1 MQKRSLDQ
9 LSRRVGLDVSRFCS
23 LFVAVSEGGRIAPPP
38 VSGPTYCC
46 VSRGEAAPAAAATAF
61 LSVNLWTGSPLL
73 ALWVGSQAA
82 DQQALSMTAVFVVVL
97 TLTALTLGISFVLLW
112 LEQTYRKVVG
122 HPLREGRATWLRSFN
137 AQREPVRKVPMSQ
150 LERITTV
157 SVYVAVLAF
166 VVWFFGFAGSPL
178 PS

>member
-1 MQKRSLDQ
+1 MSERGADCAGPGDPADVLLRFSRCKRVL
-9 LSRRVGLDVSRFCS
+9 L
-23 LFVAVSEGGRIAPPP
+23 
-38 VSGPTYCC
+38 
-46 VSRGEAAPAAAATAF
+46 AAATAF

-97 TLTALTLGISFVLLW
+97 TLAALTLGISFVLLW
-112 LEQTYRKVVG
+112 LEQTYRQLVG

-137 AQREPVRKVPMSQ
+137 AQREPVREVPMSQ

-157 SVYVAVLAF
+157 SVYVSVLAF